1 MTGRLPED
9 LAAALDE
16 LGRAAADADLR
27 DPWWVFGGAAM
38 ALLGLTDCRVPD
50 IDVLTGPGDA
60 RRLAEAL
67 GARIVADPGEGQF
80 RSRVYARTEGR
91 AVPIEIMAGLEVRTG
106 GDWSPVAFDTRLP
119 VAAGGGRLY
128 IPALAE
134 QIATARL
141 FGRPKDLAR
150 ADALERLSQA

>member
-1 MTGRLPED
+1 LPLSDD
-9 LAAALDE
+9 LADALDA
-16 LGRAAADADLR
+16 LARAAEGAGLV

-38 ALLGLTDCRVPD
+38 ALLGLTDWRVPD
-50 IDVLTGPGDA
+50 IDVLASPGDA
-60 RRLAEAL
+60 RRLAAAL
-67 GARIVADPGEGQF
+67 DAGVVTDPGEGQF

-106 GDWSPVAFDTRLP
+106 PDWRPVRFDTRLP
-119 VAAGGGRLY
+119 VAVPGGLLH

-134 QIATARL
+134 QVATARL

-150 ADALERLSQA
+150 ADALEGLGPV